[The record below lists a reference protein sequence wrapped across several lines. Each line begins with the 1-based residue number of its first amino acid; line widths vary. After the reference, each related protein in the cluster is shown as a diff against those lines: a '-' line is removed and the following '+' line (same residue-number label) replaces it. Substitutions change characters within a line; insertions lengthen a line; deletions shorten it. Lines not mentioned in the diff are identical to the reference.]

1 MSKTQ
6 QSPDRRRARPAV
18 VTPEPVEDRRSG
30 QDRRHGRRVRLD
42 LETAVPVL
50 VRDQSGGL
58 QWGLARNIS
67 EGGMLIEVQSPPSI
81 GARIQVKIFGIQGS
95 ADAPDAVFVHAEV
108 RHNLAWNLGGDRR
121 TKLSAIG
128 VRFAAPPQTEL
139 LPLEG
144 APIH

>member
-6 QSPDRRRARPAV
+6 QAPDRRRPRPAAV
-18 VTPEPVEDRRSG
+18 PTELPEDRRSG
-30 QDRRHGRRVRLD
+30 GDRRHARRVRLE

-50 VRDQSGGL
+50 VRDQSGSL

-67 EGGMLIEVQSPPSI
+67 EGGMLIELQTPPSI

-108 RHNLAWNLGGDRR
+108 RHNLAWNLGGERK

-128 VRFAAPPQTEL
+128 VRFAAPPPTEL
-139 LPLEG
+139 LPLDG